1 MDKLRTSLTK
11 TLKTLGDSFSEDVT
25 MDDMSDYVVSPHDG
39 SLTQDYE
46 TNVLGVMKVRPC
58 AAPAPESEDDIIDS
72 IDASY
77 FIEDDFNAIDYE
89 MRKLFGLELR
99 LEDID
104 RERMRL
110 KSQLQVVSKKIST
123 LIMDKSPSYNAQIE
137 DMDSIRDSL
146 NELVCKIVMIRRA
159 LAGALAQSR
168 TALSIL
174 ANEKKKRMLK
184 TLHSTLRIIKTLY
197 ETEFHLR
204 DCIEDGN
211 FPVAIRVCLEAK
223 EAANTYRHFSCVSDL
238 MTKLVGSTNLIETAL
253 DSALASFTIV
263 FDHDRYASVYS
274 AYSMLNKVEPA
285 SKKLISH
292 FVSTIKKSSQ
302 KVVEERCKMCQTL
315 TDTAEISYEDLCQRV
330 SSEEIVSTV
339 RELGYV
345 MCKILTIY
353 HTIIR
358 FHTDDDERKR
368 MSKADDPNIG
378 IMVNQMMTSMHVVF
392 RVALSRMHSFL
403 CSQEFSTLKFD
414 QLLDIVDMANKF
426 RHFGRSFFGY
436 ASDELTV
443 SLEKQVVMY
452 FIRYH
457 SERMEEL
464 RMFLENECFTLCPVP
479 HQFTIFDLH
488 DFTFLE
494 ESRKRKGNIG
504 VTANNV
510 TEEQRGFSI
519 MPADFVN
526 PFGSAEIESQ
536 KQPTHMPRSVGELDK
551 TRDERNETEENDE
564 GPDQTPNICN
574 TALNLLR
581 FFGRYIRMTFLLPS
595 IAEYSVPALT
605 QQYEYFFYSI
615 CLFFGS
621 DGSETMEPLSSIEAV
636 LSDISDRLIV
646 DESQLLAGGHE
657 KGLRLVRPALCSG
670 LNLSH
675 VDQLYGIVERII
687 AVESVEFVARQLDLV
702 RPVMESLLPLTSE
715 NIMRDLDQ
723 FYSKVL
729 SVVPDT
735 RRLVY
740 DCVASRALKYPV
752 LIAAVSNTKW
762 DVNELQSRHSNYVDF
777 MIKDFEGFALRLER
791 VTETIHLN
799 EAGRALLWNR
809 TIYYAFNALVQGYC
823 EGGKCSTEGRAL
835 MQLDFQHLIL
845 KLEQICNLHPVPH
858 TAFVEGYIKAF
869 YLPENGLEEW
879 ISKHTEYTA
888 KQMISLLSVAT
899 HVSKKAR
906 TRIINALND

>member
-1 MDKLRTSLTK
+1 MEKLRSSLSK
-11 TLKTLGDSFSEDVT
+11 TLKSLGDSFSEDATV
-25 MDDMSDYVVSPHDG
+25 MDDMSDYIVSPHDG
-39 SLTQDYE
+39 SLTLDYEANVSGVMKCAMQDIGDASALLPKFVPVLRLKCSILPPESVGHDYE
-46 TNVLGVMKVRPC
+46 TTVD
-58 AAPAPESEDDIIDS
+58 PEYAS
-72 IDASY
+72 I

-89 MRKLFGLELR
+89 MKKLFGIELR
-99 LEDID
+99 LEDVD
-104 RERMRL
+104 RERLRL

-123 LIMDKSPSYNAQIE
+123 LIMEKSPSYNGQIE
-137 DMDSIRDSL
+137 DMDCIRDSL
-146 NELVCKIVMIRRA
+146 KELVCNIRVIRRA
-159 LAGALAQSR
+159 LAGAQSKSR

-238 MTKLVGSTNLIETAL
+238 MTKLVGSTNLIESAL
-253 DSALASFTIV
+253 DSALAAFTIV

-274 AYSMLNKVEPA
+274 AFTMLNKVEPA
-285 SKKLISH
+285 SKKLILH
-292 FVSTIKKSSQ
+292 FISTIKKSSQ
-302 KVVEERCKMCQTL
+302 KVIEERCKACQTVA
-315 TDTAEISYEDLCQRV
+315 DTTEIPYEDLCQRV
-330 SSEEIVSTV
+330 NCEEIVSTV

-345 MCKILTIY
+345 MCKILTIF
-353 HTIIR
+353 HTILR

-368 MSKADDPNIG
+368 MSNADDPYLG
-378 IMVNQMMTSMHVVF
+378 IMVNQLTTSMHAVF
-392 RVALSRMHSFL
+392 RVALSRMHSLL
-403 CSQEFSTLKFD
+403 CSQEFSLLKFD

-426 RHFGRSFFGY
+426 RRFGRSFFGY
-436 ASDELTV
+436 PSDELSV
-443 SLEKQVVMY
+443 SLEQQAVIY

-464 RMFLENECFTLCPVP
+464 RMFLENECFTICPVP
-479 HQFTIFDLH
+479 HQFTIFDLQ

-494 ESRKRKGNIG
+494 ECRKRKDNAE
-504 VTANNV
+504 TPTNNSNG
-510 TEEQRGFSI
+510 EQHGFSI
-519 MPADFVN
+519 IPPDFVN
-526 PFGSAEIESQ
+526 PFGSSEIESQ
-536 KQPTHMPRSVGELDK
+536 KQSAHTSRSVEEPDESHEEKNESVANEEVLDH
-551 TRDERNETEENDE
+551 
-564 GPDQTPNICN
+564 TPNICN

-605 QQYEYFFYSI
+605 QQFEYFFYSI
-615 CLFFGS
+615 CLFFGA
-621 DGSETMEPLSSIEAV
+621 DGSDTMEPLVRIEAV
-636 LSDISDRLIV
+636 LSDISDRLII
-646 DESQLLAGGHE
+646 DESRLLG
-657 KGLRLVRPALCSG
+657 RR
-670 LNLSH
+670 
-675 VDQLYGIVERII
+675 
-687 AVESVEFVARQLDLV
+687 
-702 RPVMESLLPLTSE
+702 
-715 NIMRDLDQ
+715 
-723 FYSKVL
+723 VL
-729 SVVPDT
+729 SVVPET

-791 VTETIHLN
+791 ATENIHLN
-799 EAGRALLWNR
+799 EAGRALLWDR
-809 TIYYAFNALVQGYC
+809 TIYYAFKALVQGYC

-835 MQLDFQHLIL
+835 MQLDFQHLLL
-845 KLEQICNLHPVPH
+845 KLSNLRCGRPVPH

-888 KQMISLLSVAT
+888 KTDDLTSQRCHTCVEEGKNEDNKCSQ
-899 HVSKKAR
+899 
-906 TRIINALND
+906 